1 MALISVGLGEGSY
14 SWVMTT
20 TPTTVA
26 LVTLGCARNDVDS
39 EELAGRLEAGGFRLV
54 EDAAEADTV
63 VVNTCGFVEA
73 AKKDSVDTLLAASD
87 YKESGRTQAVVAVG
101 CLAERYG
108 EQLAEALP
116 ETDAVLGFDDYADIS
131 EKLRSILAGTKH
143 QSHVPRDRRKL
154 LPLAPADRATAQGV
168 ALPGHGD
175 TAHQPPNAATQGL
188 NGDTGANAAQDLD
201 GDTGAGSGRRPNSDT
216 GVSETPGVLGDTRA
230 TAQQILNGAGDDAQR
245 EQGLKGRT
253 VKASDPAELTIDAPD
268 LASAPASGPRIVR
281 RRLDGGPMA
290 PLKLASGCDRR
301 CAFCAI
307 PAFRGAFV
315 SRRPTEVLGE
325 AHWLAENGV
334 REVFLVSENSTSY
347 GKDLGDLRLLET
359 LVAEIAEVPGLTR
372 VRVSYLQPAE
382 MRPTLITAMA
392 STPGVVPY
400 FDLSFQHASGPLLR
414 RMRRFGDS
422 ERFLELIAQVR
433 AQAPTAGIRSNVIV
447 GFPGETEEDVDILC
461 DFLSRA
467 GLDAIG
473 VFGYSDED
481 GTEAETYDGK
491 LDEDTIAA
499 RLDRVTRLAE
509 DLTSARAE
517 ARIGETVEILV
528 ESIDGDTAEGRAA
541 HQGPEVDGSTTL
553 TDFPADL
560 AIGDLV
566 TAEVVGTEGV
576 DLIAAFG
583 AQVRTREG
591 VPAANLTA

>member
-1 MALISVGLGEGSY
+1 
-14 SWVMTT
+14 MTT
-20 TPTTVA
+20 PPTTVA

-54 EDAAEADTV
+54 DDAAEADTV

-73 AKKDSVDTLLAASD
+73 AKKDSVDTLLAAAD

-108 EQLAEALP
+108 EQLADALP
-116 ETDAVLGFDDYADIS
+116 ETDAVLSFDDYTDIS
-131 EKLRSILAGTKH
+131 DRLRAILAGNKH
-143 QSHVPRDRRKL
+143 QPHVPRDRRKL
-154 LPLAPADRATAQGV
+154 LPLAPADRHAAPAI
-168 ALPGHGD
+168 ALPGHGIPAAD
-175 TAHQPPNAATQGL
+175 TTPAGAPATGTHATGSGATSSSGGAGFGEHIPEALRPIGSSPDAPAAPKGRVV
-188 NGDTGANAAQDLD
+188 TGA
-201 GDTGAGSGRRPNSDT
+201 P
-216 GVSETPGVLGDTRA
+216 E
-230 TAQQILNGAGDDAQR
+230 
-245 EQGLKGRT
+245 ELK
-253 VKASDPAELTIDAPD
+253 IDAPD
-268 LASAPASGPRIVR
+268 LATAPASGPRVMR

-307 PAFRGAFV
+307 PMFRGAFM
-315 SRRPTEVLGE
+315 SRRPAEVLRE
-325 AHWLAENGV
+325 AEWLADNGV
-334 REVFLVSENSTSY
+334 RELFLVSENSTSY

-359 LVAEIAEVPGLTR
+359 LVGDIAEVPGITR

-382 MRPTLITAMA
+382 MRPTLIAAMTA
-392 STPGVVPY
+392 TPGVVPY

-433 AQAPTAGIRSNVIV
+433 AAAPAAGIRSNVIV

-509 DLTSARAE
+509 DLTSDRAE
-517 ARIGETVEILV
+517 SRIGELLEVLV
-528 ESIDGDTAEGRAA
+528 ESRDGADAAEGRAA
-541 HQGPEVDGSTTL
+541 HQGPEVDGTTTVTGL
-553 TDFPADL
+553 PEG
-560 AIGDLV
+560 IRVGDLV
-566 TAEVVGTEGV
+566 SAKVVASEGV
-576 DLIAAFG
+576 DLIAEFA
-583 AQVRTREG
+583 ALVNTPDTRRA
-591 VPAANLTA
+591 VNLTA